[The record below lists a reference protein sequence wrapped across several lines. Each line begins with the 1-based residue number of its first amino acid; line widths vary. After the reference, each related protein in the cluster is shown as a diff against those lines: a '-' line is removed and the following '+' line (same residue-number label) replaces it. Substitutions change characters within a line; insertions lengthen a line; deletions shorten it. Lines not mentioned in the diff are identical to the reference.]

1 MDITED
7 ELSEY
12 FSKCGAIRLDPHTGE
27 KKLKIYESDGKRK
40 GDALIQYMKEES
52 VELALEHLNDSDI
65 RPDFKIRV
73 EKATFQQ
80 KGSEYQARKKKKTDS
95 LEIYRIKT
103 EMERKFNW
111 IEEGEEERGLK
122 IVILKG
128 MFTPEDIEKS
138 GDKTQ
143 FVKDLEDEIWAECAD
158 KLGEVEKLV
167 TYDVIRA

>member
-1 MDITED
+1 
-7 ELSEY
+7 
-12 FSKCGAIRLDPHTGE
+12 
-27 KKLKIYESDGKRK
+27 
-40 GDALIQYMKEES
+40 MKEES

-80 KGSEYQARKKKKTDS
+80 KGSEYQARKKKKTDT

-111 IEEGEEERGLK
+111 IEEGGEERGLK

-138 GDKTQ
+138 GDKEQ
-143 FVKDLEDEIWAECAD
+143 FVKDLEEEIWAECTQ
-158 KLGEVEKLV
+158 KLGEIEKLM
-167 TYDVIRA
+167 TYDVVFSLSVDE